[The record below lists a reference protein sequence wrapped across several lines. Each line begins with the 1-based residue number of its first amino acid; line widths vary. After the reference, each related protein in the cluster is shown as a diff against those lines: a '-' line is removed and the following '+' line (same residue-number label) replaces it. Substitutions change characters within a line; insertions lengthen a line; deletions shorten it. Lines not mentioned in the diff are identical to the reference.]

1 MNVDRFIR
9 VAAVAGFLGAAMQV
23 IGGVVETVD
32 RVGPGE
38 PGFAFRTSVIAVAY
52 LMLLVAVI
60 GLTRSGA
67 AGPGWPARIGLGAV
81 GVGFAGFAVAQV
93 VLRVDFGLA
102 ERVLFPAATVLIGV
116 GMIVAGVGV
125 LRARRWRGPF
135 RAVPL
140 ICGLYPFL
148 VIFPAFAASGGP
160 NFLVLSGW
168 GACWA
173 ALAVGLW
180 LSASTRA
187 GRETGA
193 PLRVGS
199 T

>member
-1 MNVDRFIR
+1 M
-9 VAAVAGFLGAAMQV
+9 AGFLGASLQV
-23 IGGVVETVD
+23 IGGIVESVD
-32 RVGPGE
+32 RVGPTE

-60 GLTRSGA
+60 GLSRSGA
-67 AGPGWPARIGLGAV
+67 AGGGLPARIGLAAV

-93 VLRVDFGLA
+93 VLRIDFLLA
-102 ERVLFPAATVLIGV
+102 EQVLFPAATVLIGL
-116 GMIVAGVGV
+116 GMIVAGIGV
-125 LRARRWRGPF
+125 LRARRWRGPL
-135 RAVPL
+135 RAIPL

-148 VIFPAFAASGGP
+148 VIFPAFAIGGP
-160 NFLVLSGW
+160 NFLVLSGF

-187 GRETGA
+187 GGKTGA
-193 PLRVGS
+193 PLRMEQS
-199 T
+199 S